1 MTINNSFVHTSETG
15 NRFIM
20 IGEKKIHL
28 RANDY
33 AYDEPNS
40 FRQWFYSVDHDEF
53 EEVESKTYYGLNDAF
68 FVYNGNV
75 VAYVNRDAG
84 IVVKDND
91 DVFSMG
97 LNVKEWRIDKL
108 TEVAEQLFTIG
119 AMDCFRLKPSQYLKN
134 AFWVLEYKDGK
145 VKGGSLRAFYQDY
158 NSPLIT
164 PPYVTFTLD
173 GGIHYRLG
181 SKGKD
186 WIYPLPMEAF
196 FIYSESITAPLAM
209 SDDEMLEKGV
219 VITIQI

>member
-68 FVYNGNV
+68 FVYNGSG

-108 TEVAEQLFTIG
+108 TEVAEQLFT
-119 AMDCFRLKPSQYLKN
+119 MVP
-134 AFWVLEYKDGK
+134 W
-145 VKGGSLRAFYQDY
+145 
-158 NSPLIT
+158 
-164 PPYVTFTLD
+164 
-173 GGIHYRLG
+173 
-181 SKGKD
+181 
-186 WIYPLPMEAF
+186 
-196 FIYSESITAPLAM
+196 TA
-209 SDDEMLEKGV
+209 SD
-219 VITIQI
+219 